1 MTTTTAQIILM
12 FVHSNEFSFQAKK
25 IEEHERKRQRK
36 REEKE
41 LIEKKER
48 IRKAREAAA
57 AAKAAAE
64 TKVKRLGHQ
73 TNNNP

>member
-12 FVHSNEFSFQAKK
+12 FVNSNEFSFQAKK

-57 AAKAAAE
+57 KAAAE